1 MHSTNDCGCKVGR
14 KAEEYG
20 LTDLDEELHDRH
32 QTNGASLR
40 DLETYVNQRI
50 LGSVL
55 EDTDIVLLDGVE
67 SVYRILAGDDV
78 SEGKRTEISS
88 RLEHA
93 GINVRKVESDYV
105 TYQTIRKHLRECL
118 DIDTG
123 TRETLDTADADTRIR
138 RLQSRSEAVIAETL
152 EQLRR
157 AKKLK
162 TGKLDLVM
170 SVRVTCENC
179 GNSYRLRELLDSG
192 RCRCGGT
199 STQ

>member
-1 MHSTNDCGCKVGR
+1 MQRFNDCGCKVDR

-20 LTDLDEELHDRH
+20 LTDLDEELYHRH
-32 QTNGASLR
+32 QERGASLR
-40 DLETYVNQRI
+40 DLESYVNMRM
-50 LGSVL
+50 LDRVL

-67 SVYRILAGDDV
+67 SVYHILAGDDV
-78 SEGKRTEISS
+78 SEGKRAEIRS
-88 RLEHA
+88 RLEQA
-93 GINVRKVESDYV
+93 GIDVDKLESDFV
-105 TYQTIRKHLRECL
+105 TYQTVRKHLREAL
-118 DIDTG
+118 DVDTG
-123 TRETLDTADADTRIR
+123 ARKTLDASDADTRIR

-157 AKKLK
+157 GEKLK

-192 RCRCGGT
+192 RCRCGGVL
-199 STQ
+199 SQ

>member
-1 MHSTNDCGCKVGR
+1 MQRFNDCGCKVDR

-20 LTDLDEELHDRH
+20 LSDLNEELYHRH
-32 QTNGASLR
+32 QERGASLR
-40 DLETYVNQRI
+40 DLEAYVNMRM
-50 LGSVL
+50 LDRVL

-67 SVYRILAGDDV
+67 SVYRVLAGDDV
-78 SEGKRTEISS
+78 SEGKRAEIRS

-93 GINVRKVESDYV
+93 GIDVDELESDFV
-105 TYQTIRKHLRECL
+105 TYQTVRKHLREAL
-118 DIDTG
+118 DVDTG
-123 TRETLDTADADTRIR
+123 ARKTLDASDADTRIR

-157 AKKLK
+157 GEKLK

-179 GNSYRLRELLDSG
+179 GDSYRLRELLDSG

-199 STQ
+199 LSQ